1 MATSSLIFRVY
12 LPMRGVGRRVRSLFL
27 IQARL
32 FWIRG
37 FHYFVIG
44 GIWLGIVVSGSGLQQ
59 GQSGL
64 GLGDGGD
71 RRGRR

>member
-1 MATSSLIFRVY
+1 MLLSLILIIVATSSLIFRVY

-44 GIWLGIVVSGSGLQQ
+44 GIW
-59 GQSGL
+59 
-64 GLGDGGD
+64 
-71 RRGRR
+71 